1 MKNRRFLANAKQAS
15 FFHGGEGGFSYFVGE
30 VDLNAVIFKKRLV
43 ERIARIEF
51 LLQIGA
57 KANRNVSAFDTEG
70 NGIREAYP
78 AKHEHLFRR
87 RKMESSLDLR
97 RRILALESKHTRTGL
112 GAASAHFFAK
122 RKHLAKIL
130 FELGTGDKSSL
141 AALAV
146 CNAHAAKGFQSMA
159 CRHAADTHAFGNFLF
174 GGNGLADF
182 ECAGANL
189 FQQAL
194 LDLVVQ
200 RDDAFSIESELAHG
214 CSSCIDDWTY
224 IAEGEWCQADFTDEA
239 NSFHFSGDRRHQ
251 SQLEPVLQSRRK
263 RAMSEALPIGEAV
276 LEVISND
283 GAKRYVR
290 VTQTPFFIGR
300 GAETGNHLQLN
311 DRRIS
316 RNCAAIVSEANKF
329 YIEDRGQRRG
339 LYVNGE
345 KVESREL
352 QHGDAITFG
361 LEDSYEIIYRSS
373 ETSGDDSIPM
383 FLTRIEH
390 MTSTD
395 QSSGGLNKLNLL
407 LEATTLLHSQLPLDS
422 VLGKMLDHAISV
434 TNADRGLLLETNQAG
449 QLGVR
454 LARRNGGM
462 RLPPESLSPSQ
473 TAIQMALKQQ
483 AAVITEDLAQAEMNL
498 QEAQSIVSQGLRS
511 VVVIPLYSVTRAS
524 SDESLVDVVR
534 GQFLGVVYLDSRKPA
549 AFSRLDRQILDA
561 LAADAAGTLD
571 NARLVERERERQRL
585 EQEINI
591 ARDIQQALLPRALRK
606 YPYLDVKGCNFPCL
620 SVGGDYFDV
629 FPMGDGRT
637 AFLIADVSGKGLG
650 AALLTTMLQGALS
663 GLTLGYDPARVF
675 THINRFLC
683 DHAEVGR
690 YATMFFGV
698 MDGGGHMEFINA
710 GHPSPYLIRN
720 GKAETPF
727 TEGSYPVG
735 LVPEAEYTAACLKL
749 EPGDTLVLFSD
760 GVTEAMDPDD
770 EMFGMPRLAEV
781 LNDKNDV
788 PLDHLQKCV
797 LEAVENFVRG
807 ARQADDL
814 TMLLVR
820 YQAASKDVMTDT
832 DAPSTSS
839 AVA

>member
-1 MKNRRFLANAKQAS
+1 
-15 FFHGGEGGFSYFVGE
+15 
-30 VDLNAVIFKKRLV
+30 
-43 ERIARIEF
+43 
-51 LLQIGA
+51 
-57 KANRNVSAFDTEG
+57 
-70 NGIREAYP
+70 
-78 AKHEHLFRR
+78 
-87 RKMESSLDLR
+87 
-97 RRILALESKHTRTGL
+97 
-112 GAASAHFFAK
+112 
-122 RKHLAKIL
+122 
-130 FELGTGDKSSL
+130 
-141 AALAV
+141 
-146 CNAHAAKGFQSMA
+146 
-159 CRHAADTHAFGNFLF
+159 
-174 GGNGLADF
+174 
-182 ECAGANL
+182 
-189 FQQAL
+189 
-194 LDLVVQ
+194 
-200 RDDAFSIESELAHG
+200 
-214 CSSCIDDWTY
+214 
-224 IAEGEWCQADFTDEA
+224 
-239 NSFHFSGDRRHQ
+239 
-251 SQLEPVLQSRRK
+251 
-263 RAMSEALPIGEAV
+263 MSEALPMTEAV
-276 LEVISND
+276 LEVHAND
-283 GAKRYVR
+283 GGKRYVR
-290 VTQTPFFIGR
+290 ITQTPFFIGR

-339 LYVNGE
+339 LFVNGE

-352 QHGDAITFG
+352 LPGDVISFG
-361 LEDSYEIIYRSS
+361 LEDSYEIIFQSS
-373 ETSGDDSIPM
+373 ESSSDDSIPM

-434 TNADRGLLLETNQAG
+434 TNADRGLLLEASPSG
-449 QLGVR
+449 KLSVR
-454 LARRNGGM
+454 LARKNGGM

-483 AAVITEDLAQAEMNL
+483 SAVITEDLAQAEMNL
-498 QEAQSIVSQGLRS
+498 QEAQSIVAQGLRA

-524 SDESLVDVVR
+524 SDESLMDISR
-534 GQFLGVVYLDSRKPA
+534 GQFLGAVYLDSRRPA
-549 AFSRLDRQILDA
+549 AFSKLDRQILDA

-585 EQEINI
+585 EAEINI
-591 ARDIQQALLPRALRK
+591 ARDIQQALLPRAFK
-606 YPYLDVKGCNFPCL
+606 EYANLDVSGCNFPCL

-629 FPMGDGRT
+629 FPIDDDRT

-663 GLTLGYDPARVF
+663 GLTIGVDPARVF

-698 MDGGGHMEFINA
+698 TDSKGHLEFINA
-710 GHPSPYLIRN
+710 GHPSPYLIRH

-760 GVTEAMDPDD
+760 GVTEAMDPAD
-770 EMFGMPRLAEV
+770 EMFGMKRLEEV
-781 LNDKNDV
+781 LNDKGDV
-788 PLDHLQKCV
+788 TLEHLQKCI
-797 LEAVENFVRG
+797 LESVENFVRG

-820 YQAASKDVMTDT
+820 YQATAQSAMTDT